1 MAAVGSR
8 TSAGAAT
15 YTCSPP
21 MAASRPRGCPVQT
34 LPLDPEALWIVR
46 ETPVSRGGPQS
57 RNDMS
62 MAPGSACSGRGPVIH
77 WPPDRLGLVSL
88 VGGPRVAFMSVSR
101 TVLHF
106 PANPC
111 ARDGPR
117 NTLKGSQR
125 RSGRCNPGR
134 VRPPAGVHVPEKKT
148 AGVR

>member
-21 MAASRPRGCPVQT
+21 MASSRPRGCPVQT

-106 PANPC
+106 PAFKSVC
-111 ARDGPR
+111 ARRAEKHIEGFPEAVWAVQS
-117 NTLKGSQR
+117 GQSPS
-125 RSGRCNPGR
+125 SGRCPCS
-134 VRPPAGVHVPEKKT
+134 
-148 AGVR
+148 